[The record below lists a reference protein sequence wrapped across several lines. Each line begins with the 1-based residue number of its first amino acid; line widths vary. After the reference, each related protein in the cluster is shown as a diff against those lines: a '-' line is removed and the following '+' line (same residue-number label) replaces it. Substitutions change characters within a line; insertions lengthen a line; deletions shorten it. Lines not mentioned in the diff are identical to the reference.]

1 MSPEAS
7 GPAPTGRLERV
18 DERLTLFVTRTFAAP
33 IDDVWAAVT
42 EPARLERWLGTWTGD
57 PATGKVMFRMGF
69 EGEGAGFEEMEIRE
83 CDAPRIL
90 RVTSHVGPYVWY
102 LDVELSEADGVT
114 TLAFSQ
120 PDVDHEDS
128 LSVGPGWEYYLDR
141 LVAVE
146 TGGDV
151 SAIDFER
158 DYYPAMSDHYRR
170 QRDA

>member
-1 MSPEAS
+1 MS
-7 GPAPTGRLERV
+7 PAPTGRLGLV
-18 DERLTLFVTRTFAAP
+18 GGRLTLFVTRTFVAP

-42 EPARLERWLGTWTGD
+42 EPARLERWLGTWHGD

-69 EGEGAGFEEMEIRE
+69 EGEEAAFEELEIRE
-83 CDAPRIL
+83 CDAPRTL
-90 RVTSHVGPYVWY
+90 RVTSHVGPSAWY
-102 LDVELSEADGVT
+102 LDVELSEAGGVT

-146 TGGDV
+146 TGGDL
-151 SAIDFER
+151 SAVDFER
-158 DYYPAMSDHYRR
+158 DYYPAMSEFYRR
-170 QRDA
+170 QRDGG